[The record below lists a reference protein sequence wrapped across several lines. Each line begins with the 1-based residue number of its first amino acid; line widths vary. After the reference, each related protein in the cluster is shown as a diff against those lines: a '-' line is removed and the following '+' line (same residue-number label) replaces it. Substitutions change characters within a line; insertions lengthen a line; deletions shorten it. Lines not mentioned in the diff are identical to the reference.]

1 MAYVPAVDELYPLQV
16 ATIEDAATRHAER
29 VAAARV
35 KLVRS
40 DGSAVYSPAEH
51 QEREA
56 AILADAGAAYDA
68 ETARHLAMADDAR
81 EKAEAELARLAGA
94 DGWEALTDAERQA
107 ASARQPFLREDVEG
121 GRPEQI
127 VRQARAALAAGDKAA
142 AYVLARYVRRRV
154 EGGDTGR
161 NGELAGALRDLE
173 AVFGDPAERSEKRRR
188 LERKVE
194 AAKALKGTVSMGRR
208 RVDGSQARA
217 LEDQQRYLAAR
228 V

>member
-16 ATIEDAATRHAER
+16 ATIEDLATRAAEKVAAER
-29 VAAARV
+29 AR
-35 KLVRS
+35 LVRS
-40 DGSAVYSPAEH
+40 DGSPVYAIQEH

-68 ETARHLAMADDAR
+68 ETARHLAMADAER
-81 EKAEAELARLAGA
+81 GKAEAALATLDGA

-107 ASARQPFLREDVEG
+107 ATTRQPFLREDVEG

-154 EGGDTGR
+154 EGGDTGH

-173 AVFGDPAERSEKRRR
+173 AVFGDPAERSEQRRELAR
-188 LERKVE
+188 RIE
-194 AAKALKGTVSMGRR
+194 ACKSLKGTVSMGRR

-217 LEDQQRYLAAR
+217 LEDQRRYLAAR